1 MKDLLKSFRNR
12 GIQKETKRDLTIR
25 LTSDTI
31 YDPFE
36 NRLQPAPEN
45 KV

>member
-1 MKDLLKSFRNR
+1 MKDLMKHFNIK
-12 GIQKETKRDLTIR
+12 GIQKEHERDLTIR